1 MSDTTY
7 VHEVTRTKQLRVSLT
22 MDAAEARALAD
33 IASAAI
39 DAVVLLPADSAE
51 DESEVILSNATNVY
65 NWATR
70 AAITLDR
77 AVGLGPDD
85 KE

>member
-7 VHEVTRTKQLRVSLT
+7 VHEITRHKMVRVSLT
-22 MDAAEARALAD
+22 MDADEAQALAD

-39 DAVVLLPADSAE
+39 DASVLIEGDVDSVVLT
-51 DESEVILSNATNVY
+51 NATNVY
-65 NWATR
+65 NWASR
-70 AAITLDR
+70 AAVTLERAASIT
-77 AVGLGPDD
+77 DD

>member
-7 VHEVTRTKQLRVSLT
+7 VHEITQRKQLRVALT
-22 MDAAEARALAD
+22 MDAAEVQALAD

-39 DAVVLLPADSAE
+39 DASLLIEGDTDSVVLG
-51 DESEVILSNATNVY
+51 NASNVY

-70 AAITLDR
+70 TAATLDR
-77 AVGLGPDD
+77 AAGISPSDD
-85 KE
+85 EE

>member
-7 VHEVTRTKQLRVSLT
+7 VHEVTQRKQLRVSLT
-22 MDAAEARALAD
+22 MDADEARALAD

-39 DAVVLLPADSAE
+39 DATVLLPGGDGEGSTVE
-51 DESEVILSNATNVY
+51 GNAINVY

-70 AAITLDR
+70 AAATLER
-77 AVGLGPDD
+77 AAGLTPND
-85 KE
+85 EE

>member
-7 VHEVTRTKQLRVSLT
+7 VHEVTQRKQLRVSLT
-22 MDAAEARALAD
+22 MDADEARALAD

-39 DAVVLLPADSAE
+39 DAAILLPGGSGEDSVVE
-51 DESEVILSNATNVY
+51 GNAINVY

-70 AAITLDR
+70 AAATLDR
-77 AVGLGPDD
+77 AAGTTPDD
-85 KE
+85 QE

>member
-7 VHEVTRTKQLRVSLT
+7 VHEVTQRKQLRVSLT

-39 DAVVLLPADSAE
+39 DAAVLLPDDEGEAE
-51 DESEVILSNATNVY
+51 VLMGNATNVY

-70 AAITLDR
+70 TATTLDR
-77 AVGLGPDD
+77 ASGLYSD
-85 KE
+85 EQE

>member
-7 VHEVTRTKQLRVSLT
+7 VHEITQRRQLRVALT
-22 MDAAEARALAD
+22 MDADECQALAD

-39 DAVVLLPADSAE
+39 DAILLIEGDPESTVLG
-51 DESEVILSNATNVY
+51 NATNVY
-65 NWATR
+65 SWATR
-70 AAITLDR
+70 AASTLER
-77 AVGLGPDD
+77 ASGPIDDD